1 MVRSE
6 VKRRL
11 ESSFQKQVACLLPRM
26 HKELVCAARCQTNYV
41 LLESHRSVVPTQ
53 SDVMM
58 CVLGKG
64 SRANMDRVW
73 GCVGIV

>member
-1 MVRSE
+1 MRC
-6 VKRRL
+6 K
-11 ESSFQKQVACLLPRM
+11 F
-26 HKELVCAARCQTNYV
+26 VCGARCQANYV

-64 SRANMDRVW
+64 TGPNMGRV
-73 GCVGIV
+73 GVCVGWGRAGEVFDCAVFDWTTGNCS